1 MTEPTAPSATSA
13 RSVLPASPTEFE
25 DRDALYGDLDALRAM
40 LDDTLR
46 RQASE
51 EFLALV
57 KSVRSSADRDLD
69 LSFREFENL
78 DLTTASQL
86 VRAFSMYF
94 HLANVTEQT
103 HRARQGQRR
112 RNDDDGPLA
121 RVADEILTSLSHG
134 AVSLEQVAAA
144 VAQLAV
150 RPVFTAHPTEAAR
163 RSVLLK
169 LRSLSALLDEAS
181 SASSPLRESLR
192 QRRTAEL
199 IDTLWQTDELRLERP
214 EVLDESRNA
223 LHYVDHL
230 MRSVVPDVLEQLVS
244 NVERVGVSISPTSRP
259 LTFGTWIGGDR
270 DGNPFVTPEVT
281 ASVVDLALDFAVRAL
296 RAMLGKLMDEISI
309 SIQHVGISE
318 ELRLS
323 LDDDLSRLHP
333 ESRYLRLN
341 AEEPYRLKLSCIRI
355 RLEETQRRME
365 QRTHHRDGYDYAS
378 SQELIDDLML
388 LYDSLIAN
396 GSQRLARGTLER
408 SIITV
413 SAFGLTLTTLDVREH
428 ASAHHA
434 VVGVLMDRLGELL
447 VPYDELTRPQRLE
460 VLSAELASRRPLF
473 SFPGPLEGDDLKTFR
488 VFGAIGEII
497 DHFGSAA
504 CETYIVSMT
513 KGADDLLAA
522 VVLGREAGLID
533 LTTGVARIG
542 FAPLFE
548 TLDELHH
555 AGEIFETLLRVPSYR
570 HLVTLRGDVQEIM
583 LGYSD
588 SNKDAGIT
596 ASQWGIHLAE
606 RQLRDVALRHGIH
619 LRLFHGRGGSVGRGG
634 GPTHDAVLAQPFGVL
649 NGSIKITEQGEV
661 ISDKYL
667 LPSLA
672 RENLEL
678 LLAAVLEAVVFHSQP
693 WVDPSKLDVWNDAMT
708 VVADASLPVYRGLVG
723 DVNLPAYFTSSTPV
737 TELANL
743 HMGSRPARRVTGDD
757 GIESLRA
764 IPWVFGWTQSRQ
776 IVPGWFGVGSGLR
789 AARAAGH
796 GEHLRQMYREWPF
809 FTTFVSN
816 VEMTLAKTDLAV
828 ARQYVEHLVPAELH
842 YLFEQIVSEYALTME
857 EILAV
862 TDSQTLLASQA
873 LLATTLE
880 TRDRYLRPLQMM
892 QIQLL
897 QRVRALRDRGQPVDD
912 VLQRALLL
920 TINGIATGL
929 RNTG

>member
-1 MTEPTAPSATSA
+1 MTEPSA
-13 RSVLPASPTEFE
+13 RSVLSSSPDYLE

-46 RQASE
+46 RQTSE

-57 KSVRSSADRDLD
+57 ESVRTSAERDMD

-78 DLTTASQL
+78 DLATASQL

-103 HRARQGQRR
+103 HRARLGRER

-121 RVADEILTSLSHG
+121 RVTDEILSSITSG
-134 AVSLEQVAAA
+134 AISAEHVASAIA
-144 VAQLAV
+144 HLAV

-169 LRSLSALLDEAS
+169 LRSISSLLDEAS
-181 SASSPLRESLR
+181 TSNSPLRETLR

-214 EVLDESRNA
+214 EVLDEARNA

-244 NVERVGVSISPTSRP
+244 NAERLGVRISPVSRP

-281 ASVVDLALDFAVRAL
+281 ESVVDLALDFAVRAL

-323 LDDDLSRLHP
+323 LADDLTRLHP

-341 AEEPYRLKLSCIRI
+341 AEEPYRLKLSCIRV

-365 QRTHHRDGYDYAS
+365 QRGRHREGYDYAS
-378 SQELIDDLML
+378 SQELVDDLML
-388 LYDSLIAN
+388 IYDSLVAN
-396 GSQRLARGTLER
+396 GSERLARGTLER

-428 ASAHHA
+428 AAAHHA
-434 VVGVLMDRLGELL
+434 VLGVLFDRLGELPQ
-447 VPYDELTRPQRLE
+447 PYASLTRAQRLE
-460 VLSAELASRRPLF
+460 VLATELSSRRPLF
-473 SFPGPLEGDDLKTFR
+473 SFPGPLEGTKLKTFR

-497 DHFGSAA
+497 DHFGTAA

-522 VVLGREAGLID
+522 VVLAREAGLVD
-533 LTTGVARIG
+533 LSSDVARIG

-555 AGEIFETLLRVPSYR
+555 AGEIFETLLGVSDYR
-570 HLVTLRGDVQEIM
+570 RLVTLRGDVQEIM

-606 RQLRDVALRHGIH
+606 RQLRDVAARHGIH

-678 LLAAVLEAVVFHSQP
+678 LLAAVLEAVVYHSEP
-693 WVDPSKLDVWNDAMT
+693 WVDPARLDVWNQAMG
-708 VVADASLPVYRGLVG
+708 VVADASLSAYRALVG
-723 DVNLPAYFTSSTPV
+723 DANLPTYFTMSTPV
-737 TELANL
+737 GELANL
-743 HMGSRPARRVTGDD
+743 HMGSRPARRVTGED

-789 AARAAGH
+789 AAREAGH
-796 GEHLRQMYREWPF
+796 GDDLRQMYLEWPF
-809 FTTFVSN
+809 FATFISN

-842 YLFEQIVSEYALTME
+842 YLFELIVAEHELTVKE
-857 EILAV
+857 VLAV
-862 TDSQTLLASQA
+862 TESTRLLESQA

-897 QRVRALRDRGQPVDD
+897 ERVRAQRDRGLEVDV
-912 VLQRALLL
+912 VLQRALML

>member
-1 MTEPTAPSATSA
+1 MTDPPALTAI
-13 RSVLPASPTEFE
+13 SVLSASQAHF
-25 DRDALYGDLDALRAM
+25 DDHDALYRDLSALAAM

-46 RQASE
+46 RQESE
-51 EFLALV
+51 GFLALV
-57 KSVRSSADRDLD
+57 ESVRSSAGDDMD
-69 LSFREFENL
+69 HSFREFENL
-78 DLTTASQL
+78 DLETASQL

-103 HRARQGQRR
+103 HRARQGRQR

-121 RVADEILTSLSHG
+121 RVAVEILRAMNAGT
-134 AVSLEQVAAA
+134 VSSADVAAA
-144 VAQLAV
+144 VGSLAV

-169 LRSLSALLDEAS
+169 LRSISTLLDEAS
-181 SASSPLRESLR
+181 SSNSPLRETLR
-192 QRRTAEL
+192 QRRAAEI

-214 EVLDESRNA
+214 EVLDEARNA

-244 NVERVGVSISPTSRP
+244 NAERLGVSIPPSSRP

-296 RAMLGKLMDEISI
+296 RAMLGKLMDEISV
-309 SIQHVGISE
+309 STQHVGISE

-323 LDDDLSRLHP
+323 LADDLTRLKP

-341 AEEPYRLKLSCIRI
+341 AEEPYRLKLSCIRV

-365 QRTHHRDGYDYAS
+365 QRGRHRAGHDYAS
-378 SQELIDDLML
+378 SQELLEDLML
-388 LYDSLIAN
+388 LYNSLIEN
-396 GSQRLARGTLER
+396 GSERLARGTLER

-428 ASAHHA
+428 ALAHHA
-434 VVGVLMDRLGELL
+434 VMAVLMDRLGELAT
-447 VPYDELTRPQRLE
+447 PYDQLSRDQRLE
-460 VLSAELASRRPLF
+460 VLTRELESRRPLF
-473 SFPGPLEGDDLKTFR
+473 SYPGPLEDVNLKTFR
-488 VFGAIGEII
+488 TFVAIGEII
-497 DHFGSAA
+497 DHFGTHA

-533 LTTGVARIG
+533 FTSGLARIG

-555 AGEIFETLLRVPSYR
+555 AGEIFETLLQVPSYR
-570 HLVTLRGDVQEIM
+570 RLVGLRGDVQEIM

-606 RQLRDVALRHGIH
+606 RQLRDVAARHGIH

-634 GPTHDAVLAQPFGVL
+634 GPTHDAVLAQPYGVL

-678 LLAAVLEAVVFHSQP
+678 LLAAVLEAVVFHSKP
-693 WVDPSKLDVWNDAMT
+693 WVDADKLDVWNETMT
-708 VVADASLPVYRGLVG
+708 LVADTSLPVYRGLVG
-723 DVNLPAYFTSSTPV
+723 DKNLPAYFTSSTPV

-743 HMGSRPARRVTGDD
+743 HMGSRPARRVTGED

-776 IVPGWFGVGSGLR
+776 IVPGWYGVGSGLR
-789 AARAAGH
+789 AAREAGH
-796 GEHLRQMYREWPF
+796 GNDLRQMYLEWPF
-809 FTTFVSN
+809 FATFLSN
-816 VEMTLAKTDLAV
+816 VEMTLAKTDLSI
-828 ARQYVEHLVPAELH
+828 ARQYVEHLVPRELH
-842 YLFEQIVSEYALTME
+842 YLFDMVVAEHEVTMSE
-857 EILAV
+857 
-862 TDSQTLLASQA
+862 LLAITEAERLLESQS

-880 TRDRYLRPLQMM
+880 TRDRFLRPLQLL

-897 QRVRALRDRGQPVDD
+897 ERVRAQRESNESVDD
-912 VLQRALLL
+912 TLQRALLL

>member
-1 MTEPTAPSATSA
+1 MTDS
-13 RSVLPASPTEFE
+13 PASSPRTVLAAPDAHFE
-25 DRDALYGDLDALRAM
+25 DRDALLGDLDALSAL

-46 RQASE
+46 RQTSE

-57 KSVRSSADRDLD
+57 ESVRSSAGRDMHQSFAEFEELD
-69 LSFREFENL
+69 LA
-78 DLTTASQL
+78 TASQL

-103 HRARQGQRR
+103 HRARQGRNR

-121 RVADEILTSLSHG
+121 RVADEILDALARGT
-134 AVSLEQVAAA
+134 VSPDQVRDA
-144 VAQLAV
+144 VARLAV

-169 LRSLSALLDEAS
+169 LRSISSLLDEAS
-181 SASSPLRESLR
+181 TSSSPLRESLR
-192 QRRTAEL
+192 QRRAAEL

-214 EVLDESRNA
+214 EVLDEARNA

-244 NVERVGVSISPTSRP
+244 NMERLGVSMSPVSRP

-270 DGNPFVTPEVT
+270 DGNPFVTPEVSE
-281 ASVVDLALDFAVRAL
+281 SVVDLALDFAVRAL
-296 RAMLGKLMDEISI
+296 RAMLSKLMDEISV
-309 SIQHVGISE
+309 SVQHVGISD
-318 ELRLS
+318 ELRAS
-323 LDDDLSRLHP
+323 LESDLARLKP

-341 AEEPYRLKLSCIRI
+341 AEEPYRLKLSCIRV

-365 QRTHHRDGYDYAS
+365 NRTRHRDGYDYAS

-388 LYDSLIAN
+388 LYNSLIDH
-396 GSQRLARGTLER
+396 GSERLARGTLER

-434 VVGVLMDRLGELL
+434 ALAVLLDRLGELPA
-447 VPYDELTRPQRLE
+447 PYATLSPAQRLE
-460 VLSAELASRRPLF
+460 VLSRELESRRPLAAY
-473 SFPGPLEGDDLKTFR
+473 PANLEGTTLKTFR
-488 VFGAIGEII
+488 TFVAMGEII
-497 DHFGSAA
+497 DHFGAAA

-522 VVLGREAGLID
+522 VVLGREAGLVD
-533 LTTGVARIG
+533 LTSGVARIG

-555 AGEIFETLLRVPSYR
+555 AGEIFETLLAVPAYR
-570 HLVTLRGDVQEIM
+570 RLVSLRGDVQEIM

-606 RQLRDVALRHGIH
+606 RQLRDVAARHGIH

-634 GPTHDAVLAQPFGVL
+634 GPTHDAVLAQPYGVL

-678 LLAAVLEAVVFHSQP
+678 LMAAVLEAVVFHSEP
-693 WVDPSKLDVWNDAMT
+693 WVDPQKLDVWNQAMT
-708 VVADASLPVYRGLVG
+708 VVADASLPVYRALVG
-723 DVNLPAYFTSSTPV
+723 DPHLPAYFTSSTPV
-737 TELANL
+737 SELANL

-789 AARAAGH
+789 AARDAGH
-796 GEHLRQMYREWPF
+796 GEDLRQMYLEWPF
-809 FTTFVSN
+809 FSTFLSN
-816 VEMTLAKTDLAV
+816 VEMTLAKTDLDV
-828 ARQYVEHLVPAELH
+828 ARQYVEHLVAPELH
-842 YLFEQIVSEYALTME
+842 YLFEQIVAEHELTVRE
-857 EILAV
+857 
-862 TDSQTLLASQA
+862 LLAITGSTRLLESQS

-880 TRDRYLRPLQMM
+880 TRDRYLRPLQLM

-897 QRVRALRDRGQPVDD
+897 ERVRAQRARGESVDD

>member
-1 MTEPTAPSATSA
+1 MTDPSASAA
-13 RSVLPASPTEFE
+13 RSVISASQAQFD
-25 DRDALYGDLDALRAM
+25 DRDALYGDLSALAAM

-46 RQASE
+46 RQE
-51 EFLALV
+51 GEKFLGLV
-57 KSVRSSADRDLD
+57 ESVRSSAGLD
-69 LSFREFENL
+69 MEHSFREFENL
-78 DLTTASQL
+78 DLETASQL

-103 HRARQGQRR
+103 HRARQGRDR

-121 RVADEILTSLSHG
+121 RVADEILRALDAGTVDASE
-134 AVSLEQVAAA
+134 VQAAINN
-144 VAQLAV
+144 LAV

-169 LRSLSALLDEAS
+169 LRSISTLLDEAS
-181 SASSPLRESLR
+181 ASNSPLRETLR
-192 QRRTAEL
+192 QRRAAEL
-199 IDTLWQTDELRLERP
+199 IDTLWQTDELRLDRP
-214 EVLDESRNA
+214 EVLDEARNA

-230 MRSVVPDVLEQLVS
+230 MRGVVPDVLEQLVS
-244 NVERVGVSISPTSRP
+244 NAERLGVFIAPSSRP

-296 RAMLGKLMDEISI
+296 RAMLGKLMDEISV
-309 SIQHVGISE
+309 STQHVGISE

-323 LDDDLSRLHP
+323 LADDLTRLNP

-341 AEEPYRLKLSCIRI
+341 AEEPYRLKLSCIRV
-355 RLEETQRRME
+355 RLEETQHRME
-365 QRTHHRDGYDYAS
+365 QRGRHRAGLDYAS
-378 SQELIDDLML
+378 SQELLDDLML
-388 LYDSLIAN
+388 LYDSLIEN
-396 GSQRLARGTLER
+396 GSERLARGTLER

-428 ASAHHA
+428 AQAHHA
-434 VVGVLMDRLGELL
+434 VLAVVMDRLGEHT
-447 VPYDELTRPQRLE
+447 VPYEELSRSQRLE
-460 VLSAELASRRPLF
+460 VLSRELESPRPLF
-473 SFPGPLEGDDLKTFR
+473 SFPGPLEGVNLKTFR
-488 VFGAIGEII
+488 TFAAIGEII
-497 DHFGSAA
+497 DHFGTNA

-522 VVLGREAGLID
+522 VVLAREAGLID
-533 LTTGVARIG
+533 FTSGLARIG

-555 AGEIFETLLRVPSYR
+555 AGEIFETMLGVPRYR
-570 HLVTLRGDVQEIM
+570 HLVELRGNVQEIM

-606 RQLRDVALRHGIH
+606 RQLRDVAARHGIH

-634 GPTHDAVLAQPFGVL
+634 GPTHDAVLAQPYGVL

-678 LLAAVLEAVVFHSQP
+678 LLAAVLEAVVFHSKP
-693 WVDPSKLDVWNDAMT
+693 WVDPLKLDVWNEAMT
-708 VVADASLPVYRGLVG
+708 LVADTSLPVYRTLVG
-723 DVNLPAYFTSSTPV
+723 DKNLPAYFTSSTPV

-743 HMGSRPARRVTGDD
+743 HMGSRPARRVTGED

-776 IVPGWFGVGSGLR
+776 IVPGWYGVGSGLR

-796 GEHLRQMYREWPF
+796 GEDLREMYLEWPF
-809 FTTFVSN
+809 FATFISN
-816 VEMTLAKTDLAV
+816 VEMTLAKTDLDV
-828 ARQYVEHLVPAELH
+828 ARQYVEHLVPRELH
-842 YLFEQIVSEYALTME
+842 YLFDMIVAEHQLTMTE
-857 EILAV
+857 
-862 TDSQTLLASQA
+862 LLAITQSDRLLQSQP

-880 TRDRYLRPLQMM
+880 TRDQYLRPLQLM

-897 QRVRALRDRGQPVDD
+897 ERVRAQREGEGDVDD
-912 VLQRALLL
+912 TLQRALLL

>member
-1 MTEPTAPSATSA
+1 MTDHSALTAH
-13 RSVLPASPTEFE
+13 SVLSVSQAHFD
-25 DRDALYGDLDALRAM
+25 DRDALYGDLHALAAM

-46 RQASE
+46 RQE
-51 EFLALV
+51 GEKFLSLV
-57 KSVRSSADRDLD
+57 ESVRSNAGRDMEH
-69 LSFREFENL
+69 SFREFESL
-78 DLTTASQL
+78 DLESASQL
-86 VRAFSMYF
+86 VRAFSVYF

-103 HRARQGQRR
+103 HRARQSRDR

-121 RVADEILTSLSHG
+121 RVADEILR
-134 AVSLEQVAAA
+134 AVAAGKVKTVDVRA
-144 VAQLAV
+144 AIDNLAV

-169 LRSLSALLDEAS
+169 LRSISALLDEAS
-181 SASSPLRESLR
+181 SSNSPLRETLR

-214 EVLDESRNA
+214 EVLDEARNA

-230 MRSVVPDVLEQLVS
+230 MRDVVPDVLEQLVS
-244 NVERVGVSISPTSRP
+244 NAERLGVPIAPNSRP

-296 RAMLGKLMDEISI
+296 RAMLGKLMDEISV
-309 SIQHVGISE
+309 STQHVGISE

-323 LDDDLSRLHP
+323 LADDLTRLHP

-341 AEEPYRLKLSCIRI
+341 AEEPYRLKLSCIRV

-365 QRTHHRDGYDYAS
+365 QRSRHRAGLDYAS
-378 SQELIDDLML
+378 SHELIEDLML
-388 LYDSLIAN
+388 LYNSLIEN
-396 GSQRLARGTLER
+396 GSERLARGTLER

-428 ASAHHA
+428 AQAHHA
-434 VVGVLMDRLGELL
+434 VLAVVMDRLGELTT
-447 VPYDELTRPQRLE
+447 PYAELSRPQRLE
-460 VLSAELASRRPLF
+460 VLSRELESRRPLF
-473 SFPGPLEGDDLKTFR
+473 SVPGPLEGVNLKTFR
-488 VFGAIGEII
+488 TFAAIGEII
-497 DHFGSAA
+497 DHFGTNA

-522 VVLGREAGLID
+522 VVLAREAGLID
-533 LTTGVARIG
+533 LTSGLARIG

-555 AGEIFETLLRVPSYR
+555 AGEIFESMLAVPSYR
-570 HLVTLRGDVQEIM
+570 QLVELRGDIQEIM

-606 RQLRDVALRHGIH
+606 RQLRDVATRHGIH

-634 GPTHDAVLAQPFGVL
+634 GPTHDAVLAQPYGVL

-678 LLAAVLEAVVFHSQP
+678 LLAAVLEAVVFHSSP
-693 WVDPSKLDVWNDAMT
+693 WVDPVKLDVWNETMSL
-708 VVADASLPVYRGLVG
+708 VAETSLPVYRTLVG
-723 DVNLPAYFTSSTPV
+723 DMNLPAYFTSSTPV

-743 HMGSRPARRVTGDD
+743 HMGSRPARRVTGED

-776 IVPGWFGVGSGLR
+776 IVPGWYGVGSGLR
-789 AARAAGH
+789 AARGAGH
-796 GEHLRQMYREWPF
+796 GDDLRQMYLEWPF
-809 FTTFVSN
+809 FATFISN
-816 VEMTLAKTDLAV
+816 VEMTLAKTDLNV
-828 ARQYVEHLVPAELH
+828 ARHYVEHLVPRELH
-842 YLFEQIVSEYALTME
+842 YLFDMIVAEHEVTMTE
-857 EILAV
+857 LLAV
-862 TDSQTLLASQA
+862 TNSERLLEYQP

-880 TRDRYLRPLQMM
+880 TRDRYLRPLQLM

-897 QRVRALRDRGQPVDD
+897 ERVRAQRDRDEPVDD
-912 VLQRALLL
+912 TLQRALLL

>member
-1 MTEPTAPSATSA
+1 
-13 RSVLPASPTEFE
+13 VLSSTPDE
-25 DRDALYGDLDALRAM
+25 DRDALYGDLNALSAL

-46 RQASE
+46 RQNSE
-51 EFLALV
+51 EFLDLV
-57 KSVRSSADRDLD
+57 ESVRSSAGLDMKSSFHEFEHLD
-69 LSFREFENL
+69 LE
-78 DLTTASQL
+78 TASQL

-103 HRARQGQRR
+103 HRARAGRQR

-121 RVADEILTSLSHG
+121 RVADEILDAIAEGSISSSD
-134 AVSLEQVAAA
+134 VEAAIR
-144 VAQLAV
+144 QLAV

-169 LRSLSALLDEAS
+169 LRSISSLLDEAS
-181 SASSPLRESLR
+181 SHDSPLRKNLR
-192 QRRTAEL
+192 QRRAAEL

-214 EVLDESRNA
+214 EVLDEARNA
-223 LHYVDHL
+223 LHYVDQL
-230 MRSVVPDVLEQLVS
+230 MRDVVPDVLDQLVS
-244 NVERVGVSISPTSRP
+244 NAQRLGVSIPPTSRP
-259 LTFGTWIGGDR
+259 LTFGSWIGGDR

-281 ASVVDLALDFAVRAL
+281 ESVVDLALDFAVRAL
-296 RAMLGKLMDEISI
+296 RAMIGKLTDEISI
-309 SIQHVGISE
+309 SVQHVNISE
-318 ELRLS
+318 DLRRS
-323 LDDDLSRLHP
+323 IDEDLTRLHP

-341 AEEPYRLKLSCIRI
+341 AEEPYRLKLSCIRV

-365 QRTHHRDGYDYAS
+365 QRGRHRAGYDYGS

-388 LYDSLIAN
+388 MYTSLMEN
-396 GSQRLARGTLER
+396 GSERLARGTLQR

-428 ASAHHA
+428 AAAHHA
-434 VVGVLMDRLGELL
+434 ALAVIMDRLGELSQ
-447 VPYDELTRPQRLE
+447 PYAELTRAQRLE
-460 VLSAELASRRPLF
+460 LLSSELDSRRPLF
-473 SFPGPLEGDDLKTFR
+473 SYPGPLEGTNLKTFN
-488 VFGAIGEII
+488 VFGAMAEII
-497 DHFGSAA
+497 DHFGPVA

-522 VVLGREAGLID
+522 VVLAREAGLVD
-533 LTTGVARIG
+533 LNSGLARIG

-555 AGEIFETLLRVPSYR
+555 AGEIFETMLKVPGYR
-570 HLVTLRGDVQEIM
+570 RLVELRGNVQEIM

-596 ASQWGIHLAE
+596 GSQWGIHLAE
-606 RQLRDVALRHGIH
+606 RQLRDVAARHGIH

-634 GPTHDAVLAQPFGVL
+634 GPTHDAILAQPYGVL

-678 LLAAVLEAVVFHSQP
+678 LVAAVLEAVVFHLKP
-693 WVDPSKLDVWNDAMT
+693 WVDPDKLDVWNETMT
-708 VVADASLPVYRGLVG
+708 LVADASLPVYRGLVG
-723 DVNLPAYFTSSTPV
+723 DKNLPAYFTSSTPV

-743 HMGSRPARRVTGDD
+743 HMGSRPARRVTGED

-789 AARAAGH
+789 AARDAGH
-796 GEHLRQMYREWPF
+796 GEDLRQMYLEWPF
-809 FTTFVSN
+809 FSTFISN
-816 VEMTLAKTDLAV
+816 VEMTLAKTDLEV
-828 ARQYVEHLVPAELH
+828 ARQYVEHLVPEPLH
-842 YLFEQIVSEYALTME
+842 YLFEQIVAEHELTLNE
-857 EILAV
+857 LLTV
-862 TDSQTLLASQA
+862 TQADRLLDSQP

-880 TRDRYLRPLQMM
+880 TRDRYLRPLQLL

-897 QRVRALRDRGQPVDD
+897 ERVRARREANEPVDD

>member
-1 MTEPTAPSATSA
+1 MTDPSSSA
-13 RSVLPASPTEFE
+13 RSVLSASTAHLE
-25 DRDALYGDLDALRAM
+25 DRDALYGDLNALSAM

-46 RQASE
+46 RQTSE

-57 KSVRSSADRDLD
+57 ESVRTSADRDMG
-69 LSFREFENL
+69 LSFRQFENL
-78 DLTTASQL
+78 DLETASQL

-103 HRARQGQRR
+103 HRARLGRER

-121 RVADEILTSLSHG
+121 RVADEILKSLAAGS
-134 AVSLEQVAAA
+134 VSAQQVSDAF
-144 VAQLAV
+144 AQIAV

-169 LRSLSALLDEAS
+169 LRSISSLLDEGS
-181 SASSPLRESLR
+181 SSNSPLRETLR

-214 EVLDESRNA
+214 EVLDEARNA

-244 NVERVGVSISPTSRP
+244 NAERLGVSISPVSRP
-259 LTFGTWIGGDR
+259 LTFGSWIGGDR

-296 RAMLGKLMDEISI
+296 RAMLGRLMDEISI

-323 LDDDLSRLHP
+323 LAEDLTRLHP

-341 AEEPYRLKLSCIRI
+341 AEEPYRLKLACIRV
-355 RLEETQRRME
+355 RLEETQRRMD
-365 QRTHHRDGYDYAS
+365 QRGRHRDGYDYAS

-396 GSQRLARGTLER
+396 GSERLARGTLER

-434 VVGVLMDRLGELL
+434 VLRVLLERLGEL
-447 VPYDELTRPQRLE
+447 PRGYDALTREERLE
-460 VLSAELASRRPLF
+460 VLSAELESRRPLF
-473 SFPGPLEGDDLKTFR
+473 SFPGPLEGVDLKTFQ
-488 VFGAIGEII
+488 VFGAIAEIL
-497 DHFGSAA
+497 DHFGTAA

-522 VVLGREAGLID
+522 VILAREAGLID
-533 LTTGVARIG
+533 LTSGIARIG

-555 AGEIFETLLRVPSYR
+555 AGEIFEALLSVPGYR
-570 HLVTLRGDVQEIM
+570 RLVTLRGDVQEIM

-606 RQLRDVALRHGIH
+606 RQLRDVAQRHGIH

-634 GPTHDAVLAQPFGVL
+634 GPTHDAVLAQPYGVL

-678 LLAAVLEAVVFHSQP
+678 LLAAVLEAVVYHANP
-693 WVDPSKLDVWNDAMT
+693 WVDPVKLDVWNQAMG
-708 VVADASLPVYRGLVG
+708 VVADASLTSYRSLVG
-723 DVNLPAYFTSSTPV
+723 DVNLPAYFNLSTPV
-737 TELANL
+737 GELANL
-743 HMGSRPARRVTGDD
+743 HMGSRPARRVTGED

-789 AARAAGH
+789 AAREAGH
-796 GEHLRQMYREWPF
+796 EDDLLQMYLEWPF
-809 FTTFVSN
+809 FSTFISN
-816 VEMTLAKTDLAV
+816 VEMTLAKTDLEV
-828 ARQYVEHLVPAELH
+828 ARQYVEHLVPVELH
-842 YLFEQIVSEYALTME
+842 YLFERIVAEHELTMSE
-857 EILAV
+857 LLRV
-862 TDSQTLLASQA
+862 TRSATLLESQA

-897 QRVRALRDRGQPVDD
+897 ERVRAQRAAGHEVDV
-912 VLQRALLL
+912 VLQRALML

>member
-1 MTEPTAPSATSA
+1 MA
-13 RSVLPASPTEFE
+13 ASQSSLE
-25 DRDALYGDLDALRAM
+25 DRDALYRDLSALTAM

-46 RQASE
+46 RQESSH
-51 EFLALV
+51 FLTLV
-57 KSVRSSADRDLD
+57 EAVRSSAGLDMGQSFRALETLD
-69 LSFREFENL
+69 LA
-78 DLTTASQL
+78 TASQL

-103 HRARQGQRR
+103 HRARSGRRR

-121 RVADEILTSLSHG
+121 RVADEILAALAAGTVDFEEVKDALSN
-134 AVSLEQVAAA
+134 
-144 VAQLAV
+144 LAV

-169 LRSLSALLDEAS
+169 LRSISALLDESDS
-181 SASSPLRESLR
+181 SNSPLRETLR
-192 QRRTAEL
+192 QRRAAEL

-214 EVLDESRNA
+214 EVLDEARNA

-244 NVERVGVSISPTSRP
+244 NAERLGVAIAPGSRP

-296 RAMLGKLMDEISI
+296 RAMLGKLMDEISV
-309 SIQHVGISE
+309 STQHVGISD

-323 LDDDLSRLHP
+323 LADDLARLKP

-341 AEEPYRLKLSCIRI
+341 AEEPYRLKLSCIRV
-355 RLEETQRRME
+355 RLEETQRRAE
-365 QRTHHRDGYDYAS
+365 QRGHHRDGYDYAS
-378 SQELIDDLML
+378 SQELIEDLML
-388 LYDSLIAN
+388 LYTSLFEN
-396 GSQRLARGTLER
+396 GSERLARGTLER

-413 SAFGLTLTTLDVREH
+413 AAFGLTLTTIDVREH
-428 ASAHHA
+428 ADALHA
-434 VVGVLMDRLGELL
+434 ALAVAMDRLGELPVAYAGL
-447 VPYDELTRPQRLE
+447 SREERLAVLGQELE
-460 VLSAELASRRPLF
+460 SRRPLF
-473 SFPGPLEGDDLKTFR
+473 SFPGPLVDADLKTFR
-488 VFGAIGEII
+488 TFSAMGEII
-497 DHFGSAA
+497 DHFGPAA

-522 VVLGREAGLID
+522 VVLAREAGLVDFASGI
-533 LTTGVARIG
+533 VRIG

-555 AGEIFETLLRVPSYR
+555 AGAIFDTLLGVPGYR
-570 HLVTLRGDVQEIM
+570 NLVRLRGDVQEIM

-606 RQLRDVALRHGIH
+606 RQLRDVAAHHGIH

-634 GPTHDAVLAQPFGVL
+634 GPTHDAVLAQPYGVL
-649 NGSIKITEQGEV
+649 SGSIKITEQGEV

-678 LLAAVLEAVVFHSQP
+678 LLAAVLEAVVFHSRP
-693 WVDPSKLDVWNDAMT
+693 WVDPVTLGVWNNAMT
-708 VVADASLPVYRGLVG
+708 VVADASLVAYRALVR
-723 DVNLPAYFTSSTPV
+723 DENLPAYFTSSTPV
-737 TELANL
+737 SELANL
-743 HMGSRPARRVTGDD
+743 HMGSRPARRFGGEG
-757 GIESLRA
+757 GIDSLRA

-776 IVPGWFGVGSGLR
+776 IVPGWFGVGTGLR
-789 AARAAGH
+789 AAREAGH
-796 GEHLRQMYREWPF
+796 GEVLREMYLQWPF
-809 FTTFVSN
+809 FATFLSN
-816 VEMTLAKTDLAV
+816 VEMTLAKTDLDI
-828 ARQYVEHLVPAELH
+828 ARQYVKHLVAPELH
-842 YLFEQIVSEYALTME
+842 YLFALIVAEHEVTMSEL
-857 EILAV
+857 LAV
-862 TDSQTLLASQA
+862 TQSERLLASQT

-880 TRDRYLRPLQMM
+880 TRDVYLRPLQLL
-892 QIQLL
+892 QVQLL
-897 QRVRALRDRGQPVDD
+897 ERVRRQRENGQTVDD
-912 VLQRALLL
+912 VLQRALML

>member
-1 MTEPTAPSATSA
+1 MTEPSA
-13 RSVLPASPTEFE
+13 RSVLSSSPHYLE

-46 RQASE
+46 RQTSE

-57 KSVRSSADRDLD
+57 ESVRTSAQRDMD

-78 DLTTASQL
+78 DLETASQL

-103 HRARQGQRR
+103 HRARLGRER

-121 RVADEILTSLSHG
+121 RVTDEILSSIASG
-134 AVSLEQVAAA
+134 AVSAEHVASAIA
-144 VAQLAV
+144 HLAV

-169 LRSLSALLDEAS
+169 LRSISSLLDEAS
-181 SASSPLRESLR
+181 TSNSPLRETLR

-214 EVLDESRNA
+214 EVLDEARNA

-244 NVERVGVSISPTSRP
+244 NAERLGVRISPVSRP

-281 ASVVDLALDFAVRAL
+281 ESVVDLALDFAVRAL
-296 RAMLGKLMDEISI
+296 RAMLGRLMDEISI
-309 SIQHVGISE
+309 SIQHVGISQ
-318 ELRLS
+318 ELRAS
-323 LDDDLSRLHP
+323 LADDLTRLHP

-341 AEEPYRLKLSCIRI
+341 AEEPYRLKLSCIRV

-365 QRTHHRDGYDYAS
+365 QRGRHREGYDYAS
-378 SQELIDDLML
+378 SQELVEDLML
-388 LYDSLIAN
+388 IYDSLVAN
-396 GSQRLARGTLER
+396 GSERLARGTLER

-428 ASAHHA
+428 AAAHHA
-434 VVGVLMDRLGELL
+434 VLGVLFDRLGELPQ
-447 VPYDELTRPQRLE
+447 PYESLTRAQRLE
-460 VLSAELASRRPLF
+460 VLATELSSRRPLF
-473 SFPGPLEGDDLKTFR
+473 SFPGPLEGTNLKTFR
-488 VFGAIGEII
+488 VFRAIGEII
-497 DHFGSAA
+497 DHFGTAA

-522 VVLGREAGLID
+522 VVLAREAGLVD
-533 LTTGVARIG
+533 LSSDVARIG

-555 AGEIFETLLRVPSYR
+555 AGEIFETLLGVSDYR
-570 HLVTLRGDVQEIM
+570 RLVALRGDVQEIM

-606 RQLRDVALRHGIH
+606 RQLRDVAERHGIH

-678 LLAAVLEAVVFHSQP
+678 LLAAVLEAVVYHSKP
-693 WVDPSKLDVWNDAMT
+693 WVDPARLDVWNQAMG
-708 VVADASLPVYRGLVG
+708 VVADASLTAYRALVG
-723 DVNLPAYFTSSTPV
+723 DANLPTYFTMSTPV
-737 TELANL
+737 GELANL
-743 HMGSRPARRVTGDD
+743 HMGSRPARRVTGED

-789 AARAAGH
+789 AAREAGH
-796 GEHLRQMYREWPF
+796 GEDLRQMYLEWPF
-809 FTTFVSN
+809 FSTFISN

-828 ARQYVEHLVPAELH
+828 ARQYVEHLVPPELH
-842 YLFEQIVSEYALTME
+842 YLFERIVAEHEVTVKE
-857 EILAV
+857 VLAV
-862 TDSQTLLASQA
+862 TNSTRLLESQA

-897 QRVRALRDRGQPVDD
+897 ERVRAQRERGLEVDV
-912 VLQRALLL
+912 VLQRALML

>member
-1 MTEPTAPSATSA
+1 MTEPSPTPAH
-13 RSVLPASPTEFE
+13 SVLTSSQVYFN
-25 DRDALYGDLDALRAM
+25 DRDALYGDLDTLSAM

-46 RQASE
+46 RQNSE
-51 EFLALV
+51 GFLALV
-57 KSVRSSADRDLD
+57 ESVRSSAGRDMTSSFHEFEHLD
-69 LSFREFENL
+69 LE
-78 DLTTASQL
+78 TASQL

-103 HRARQGQRR
+103 HRARQGRQR

-121 RVADEILTSLSHG
+121 RVADEILAAIDRGTVSAEEVASAVGQLS
-134 AVSLEQVAAA
+134 
-144 VAQLAV
+144 V

-169 LRSLSALLDEAS
+169 LRSISSLLDEAS
-181 SASSPLRESLR
+181 SHNPPLRETLR
-192 QRRTAEL
+192 RRRTAEL

-214 EVLDESRNA
+214 EVLDEARNA
-223 LHYVDHL
+223 LHYVDQL
-230 MRSVVPDVLEQLVS
+230 MRDVVPDVLEQLVS
-244 NVERVGVSISPTSRP
+244 NAERLGVAISPVSRP
-259 LTFGTWIGGDR
+259 LTFGSWIGGDR

-281 ASVVDLALDFAVRAL
+281 ESVVDLALDFAVRAL
-296 RAMLGKLMDEISI
+296 RAMLSRLMDEISV

-318 ELRLS
+318 ELRVS
-323 LDDDLSRLHP
+323 IEDDLARLQPDSRF
-333 ESRYLRLN
+333 LRLN
-341 AEEPYRLKLSCIRI
+341 AEEPYRLKLSCIRV
-355 RLEETQRRME
+355 RLDETQRRTE
-365 QRTHHRDGYDYAS
+365 QRGRHREGFDYAS

-388 LYDSLIAN
+388 LYTSLIQN
-396 GSQRLARGTLER
+396 GSERLARGTLER

-413 SAFGLTLTTLDVREH
+413 SAFGLTLTTVDVREH
-428 ASAHHA
+428 AAAHHA
-434 VVGVLMDRLGELL
+434 ALAVLMDRLGELPTEYL
-447 VPYDELTRPQRLE
+447 ELTRPERLD
-460 VLSAELASRRPLF
+460 VLSRELESRRPLF
-473 SFPGPLEGDDLKTFR
+473 SHPCPLEGTNLKTFD
-488 VFGAIGEII
+488 VFLAMGEII
-497 DHFGSAA
+497 DHFGPVA

-522 VVLGREAGLID
+522 VVLAREAGLVD
-533 LTTGVARIG
+533 VSSGRARIG

-555 AGEIFETLLRVPSYR
+555 AGEIFETMLAVPSYR
-570 HLVTLRGDVQEIM
+570 RIVELRGNVQEIM

-596 ASQWGIHLAE
+596 GSQWGIHLAE
-606 RQLRDVALRHGIH
+606 RQLRDVAARHNIH

-634 GPTHDAVLAQPFGVL
+634 GPTHDAVLAQPYGVL

-678 LLAAVLEAVVFHSQP
+678 LLAAVLEAVVFHSKP
-693 WVDPSKLDVWNDAMT
+693 WVDPDKLSLWNETMQ
-708 VVADASLPVYRGLVG
+708 VVADASLPVYRNLVG
-723 DVNLPAYFTSSTPV
+723 DANLPEYFTSSTPV
-737 TELANL
+737 SELANL
-743 HMGSRPARRVTGDD
+743 HMGSRPARRVTGED

-789 AARAAGH
+789 AAREAGYGSRLH
-796 GEHLRQMYREWPF
+796 QMYLEWPF
-809 FTTFVSN
+809 FTTFISN
-816 VEMTLAKTDLAV
+816 VEMTMAKTDLDV
-828 ARQYVEHLVPAELH
+828 ARQYVEHLVAPELH
-842 YLFEQIVSEYALTME
+842 YLFEKIVAEHEVTMSELLTVME
-857 EILAV
+857 SEHLLE
-862 TDSQTLLASQA
+862 SQS

-880 TRDRYLRPLQMM
+880 TRDRYLRPLQLL

-897 QRVRALRDRGQPVDD
+897 ERVRAQRGNDEPVDD

>member
-1 MTEPTAPSATSA
+1 MTEPSALTA
-13 RSVLPASPTEFE
+13 RSVLSASSTVFD
-25 DRDALYGDLDALRAM
+25 DRDALYGDLSALAAL

-46 RQASE
+46 RQEGE

-57 KSVRSSADRDLD
+57 ESVRSSAGRDMAS
-69 LSFREFENL
+69 SFREFENL
-78 DLTTASQL
+78 DLATASQL
-86 VRAFSMYF
+86 VRAFSAYF

-103 HRARQGQRR
+103 HRARQGRQR

-121 RVADEILTSLSHG
+121 RVADEILAAIDAGT
-134 AVSLEQVAAA
+134 VTRDDVAAA
-144 VAQLAV
+144 VHNLAV

-169 LRSLSALLDEAS
+169 LRSISTLLDES
-181 SASSPLRESLR
+181 SATNSPLRETLR
-192 QRRTAEL
+192 QRRAAEL

-214 EVLDESRNA
+214 EVLDEARNA

-244 NVERVGVSISPTSRP
+244 NAERLGVSLAPSSRP

-296 RAMLGKLMDEISI
+296 RAMLGKLMDEISV
-309 SIQHVGISE
+309 STQHVGISE
-318 ELRLS
+318 ALRLS
-323 LDDDLSRLHP
+323 LADDLTRLNP

-341 AEEPYRLKLSCIRI
+341 AEEPYRLKLSCIRV

-365 QRTHHRDGYDYAS
+365 QRGRHRAGLDYAS
-378 SQELIDDLML
+378 SQELLDDLTL
-388 LYDSLIAN
+388 LYDSLIEN
-396 GSQRLARGTLER
+396 GSERLARGTLER
-408 SIITV
+408 SLITV

-428 ASAHHA
+428 AHAHHA
-434 VVGVLMDRLGELL
+434 VLAVLMDRLEEI
-447 VPYDELTRPQRLE
+447 PDRYESLTRPQRLA
-460 VLSAELASRRPLF
+460 VLSRELDSRRPLF
-473 SFPGPLEGDDLKTFR
+473 SYPGPLADVNLKTFR
-488 VFGAIGEII
+488 TFLAIGEII
-497 DHFGSAA
+497 DHFGTHA

-522 VVLGREAGLID
+522 VVLAREAGLVD
-533 LTTGVARIG
+533 LASGVARVG

-555 AGEIFETLLRVPSYR
+555 AGEIFETLLGVPGYR
-570 HLVTLRGDVQEIM
+570 RLVELRGDEQEIM

-606 RQLRDVALRHGIH
+606 RQLRDVAARHGIH

-634 GPTHDAVLAQPFGVL
+634 GPTHDAVLAQPYGVL

-678 LLAAVLEAVVFHSQP
+678 LLAAVLEAVVFHTKP
-693 WVDPSKLDVWNDAMT
+693 WVDPLKLDVWNATMSL
-708 VVADASLPVYRGLVG
+708 VADTSLPVYRRLVG
-723 DVNLPAYFTSSTPV
+723 DANLPAYFTSSTPV

-743 HMGSRPARRVTGDD
+743 HMGSRPARRVTGED

-776 IVPGWFGVGSGLR
+776 IVPGWYGVGSGLR
-789 AARAAGH
+789 AAREAGH
-796 GEHLRQMYREWPF
+796 EEDLHQMYREWPF
-809 FTTFVSN
+809 FATFISN
-816 VEMTLAKTDLAV
+816 VEMTLAKTDLDV
-828 ARQYVEHLVPAELH
+828 ARHYVEHLVDQALH
-842 YLFEQIVSEYALTME
+842 YLFEMIVAEHE
-857 EILAV
+857 V
-862 TDSQTLLASQA
+862 TVRELLNITGGARLLESQT

-880 TRDRYLRPLQMM
+880 TRDRYLRPLQLM

-897 QRVRALRDRGQPVDD
+897 ERVRAQRENDGPVDD
-912 VLQRALLL
+912 TLQRALLL